1 MARDGRRESDSG
13 LIVDRPRAVPGPGRT
28 QGGRTQGDIEHTQPM
43 EHHGESVD
51 APLEIE
57 DTSFITSA
65 LPRVEQLPPRIEPPP
80 GIIVEEKEMGRAT
93 GQWIVQI
100 RCDCG
105 RRWFDVQM
113 VKTARCP
120 RCDALVVVTEID

>member
-1 MARDGRRESDSG
+1 VARDGRRESDSEFM
-13 LIVDRPRAVPGPGRT
+13 VDRPRAVPGPQRT
-28 QGGRTQGDIEHTQPM
+28 QRDIEHTQPM
-43 EHHGESVD
+43 EHHGEPVA
-51 APLEIE
+51 APDVE
-57 DTSFITSA
+57 DTAFITSA
-65 LPRVEQLPPRIEPPP
+65 LPRVEQLPPRVEPPP

-105 RRWFDVQM
+105 RRWFDVAM